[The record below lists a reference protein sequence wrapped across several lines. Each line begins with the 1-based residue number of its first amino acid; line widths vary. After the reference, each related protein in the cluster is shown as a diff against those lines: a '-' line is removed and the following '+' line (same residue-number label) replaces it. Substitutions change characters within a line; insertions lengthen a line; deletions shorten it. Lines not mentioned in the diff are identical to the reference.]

1 MSLLTHCGSRR
12 VSESVLQKMGTAEGT
27 ETHRPISHW
36 DAFNRTA
43 NGLRAAGWEVVSAKH
58 SVNSRN
64 ETSGLWDQYFGLIEL
79 AKGVHGHDGAAS
91 ELDQEASMMAA
102 VRNAH
107 DKRFPYGFAYGANVF
122 VCDNLAFHGE
132 VTKTRR
138 HTKNIEEDLDEVIRR
153 GIEMLNHGRIVIAK
167 RHRSYQQTQLLE
179 SEVNDIIVRS
189 YRDFNAIPKTLITDV
204 LNEFHEPSHDEH
216 KEYDS
221 GHAGLRSMWRLYNAY
236 TESLKGRG
244 SLATL
249 GDRTMRLHKLLDN
262 YAGNTQIAG

>member
-1 MSLLTHCGSRR
+1 MSFITHCGSRR
-12 VSESVLQKMGTAEGT
+12 VSESVLQKMGTADGT

-43 NGLRAAGWEVVSAKH
+43 TGLRAAGWEITSAKH
-58 SVNSRN
+58 AVNSRN
-64 ETSGLWDQYFGLIEL
+64 DFSGLWDQYFGLMEL
-79 AKGVHGHDGAAS
+79 KKIHGHDGAAS
-91 ELDQEASMMAA
+91 NLDQEAGMVAG

-107 DKRFPYGFAYGANVF
+107 DKRFPYGFVFGAKVF

-138 HTKNIEEDLDEVIRR
+138 HTKNIDEDLDGVIQR
-153 GIEMLNHGRIVIAK
+153 GIEMLNKGRSVIAD

-189 YRDFNAIPKTLITDV
+189 YRDFKAIPKTLITDV

-244 SLATL
+244 SLSTL

-262 YAGNTQIAG
+262 YAGSTQVAE